1 MFEESQPA
9 LLSRTAG
16 SPAFMA
22 PETLKYESGSTLVY
36 DAKPADIWSMGVTL
50 YCMVFGVCPFW
61 PGHSNDIINLQE
73 RIIHQKLSFP
83 DEPEISPELK
93 DLLTQLLE
101 KDPSRRIT
109 VPKIRDHPWVLS
121 RIGQYCQR
129 LDEDNIADTTVSE
142 EEIIDAY
149 QQGQKACISYSASQQ
164 LLSGQKAS
172 LVKEDSGLGSSR
184 EESPSRKMVFSP
196 ISLKND
202 DSDSAF
208 DSTETSVSPLN
219 MKSLSYSMTGIS
231 AGNRT
236 GSTEKFPY
244 NSFSSD

>member
-1 MFEESQPA
+1 
-9 LLSRTAG
+9 
-16 SPAFMA
+16 
-22 PETLKYESGSTLVY
+22 
-36 DAKPADIWSMGVTL
+36 
-50 YCMVFGVCPFW
+50 
-61 PGHSNDIINLQE
+61 
-73 RIIHQKLSFP
+73 
-83 DEPEISPELK
+83 
-93 DLLTQLLE
+93 
-101 KDPSRRIT
+101 
-109 VPKIRDHPWVLS
+109 VLS